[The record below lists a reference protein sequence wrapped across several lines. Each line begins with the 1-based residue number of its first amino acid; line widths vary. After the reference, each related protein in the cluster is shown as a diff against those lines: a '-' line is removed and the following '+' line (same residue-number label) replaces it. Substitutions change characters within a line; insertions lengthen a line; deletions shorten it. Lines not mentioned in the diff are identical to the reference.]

1 MKIAEYQQMMDYLT
15 GPRERFSNGGKP
27 GDLVTI
33 GNKKY
38 TKERLKE
45 LNKAAKKRGYTDFQ
59 SVPVGKERDN
69 VARDATRRSKGVA
82 EGKGRPGVKKDYQ
95 VKTGEKDLVQLRDR
109 REEN

>member
-38 TKERLKE
+38 YFYK
-45 LNKAAKKRGYTDFQ
+45 NKNQ
-59 SVPVGKERDN
+59 
-69 VARDATRRSKGVA
+69 
-82 EGKGRPGVKKDYQ
+82 
-95 VKTGEKDLVQLRDR
+95 
-109 REEN
+109 